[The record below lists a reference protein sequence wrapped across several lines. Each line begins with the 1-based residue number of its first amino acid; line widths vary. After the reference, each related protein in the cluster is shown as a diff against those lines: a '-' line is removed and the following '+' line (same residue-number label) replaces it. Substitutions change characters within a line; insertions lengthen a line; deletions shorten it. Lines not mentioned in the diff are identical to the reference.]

1 MRTAVVEGKATQ
13 DMSSLN
19 DKVQPDG
26 NLRSP
31 PVPNGTIR
39 AGSQA
44 LLNLY
49 SWRFSVRQVLLSCH
63 ELPFHASNDDIL
75 AVVERG
81 IADIS
86 IKDDAINSAGNRG
99 TE

>member
-44 LLNLY
+44 LLNLGLTHFGI
-49 SWRFSVRQVLLSCH
+49 FSHFPLCHSRVGGNPGPYRVLWIPVFTGMTPKNEKVRKS
-63 ELPFHASNDDIL
+63 
-75 AVVERG
+75 
-81 IADIS
+81 
-86 IKDDAINSAGNRG
+86 
-99 TE
+99 